1 MHRIRSRILR
11 SAARRPWFVWFGRLV
26 IRPVDLAAR
35 RLGLALRLR
44 RPLSAVVAGV
54 PGAYLV
60 TVGRRTG
67 QRRTT
72 PVVPIDVPFGVGVI
86 ASNWGQERRPG
97 WYHNLV
103 AEPRCL
109 LDRGGEVR
117 AHRARRAT
125 DEERATIWQRA
136 TAIYPAWEA
145 YDARTARELD
155 VFLLEPVEEPQA
167 DGAGKPR

>member
-35 RLGLALRLR
+35 RLGLARRLR
-44 RPLSAVVAGV
+44 RPLSTAVAGV

-67 QRRTT
+67 QQRTT
-72 PVVPIDVPFGVGVI
+72 PVVPIDAPCGLGLI
-86 ASNWGQERRPG
+86 ASNWGQDRRPD

-103 AEPRCL
+103 AEPHCL
-109 LDRGGEVR
+109 IDRGGEVR

-125 DEERATIWQRA
+125 PEERASIWRRA

-155 VFLLEPVEEPQA
+155 VFLLEPLEGPQTADTSEPS
-167 DGAGKPR
+167 